1 MRQKI
6 LFLLSVAAFLSLSES
21 GTTSVTIH
29 IIGDSTV
36 CNYAAS
42 AYPQTG
48 WGQELGAFFDSS
60 KVKINNVAIGGRSSK
75 TFYTDGRLASLKSSV
90 KSGDFI
96 FIQFGHNDRYFGTNA
111 RQVPLDSFAY
121 FLQIYVD
128 SAKKWGATPVFV
140 SPMVMN
146 AWKGTTLR
154 NVFVEQDYRGAM
166 KTLAAKD
173 GIPFLDL
180 NMKSWNQ
187 YSGYGQAYITRFLFK
202 SLLAGEYPNYP
213 DGVNDGATHFQEAGS
228 VGHAG
233 MLVDEMDGQSAL
245 AALTSALKTRYALTV
260 KSNITTSGLVT
271 KSQSLPQGAP
281 VTLRVV
287 PGSGEKFQYWADAG
301 CNKVSADSIYYGIRM
316 GACAT
321 TYTAMFVGGSSCTPV
336 ASACAT
342 PSSSSAASSSSVPV
356 SSSSAVTAASS
367 SSAVNAAFRSVI
379 DMVTPDSGSGTTD
392 TNHTGYTGAGFFNIA
407 NSDSSV
413 AYYTFVS
420 NQSSSNATLAIRYA
434 NGGTASRPMTFISDG
449 YSYAV
454 EFPATGSWDTWDT
467 AYVTGV
473 WVDAVEF
480 PFVIKS
486 TTAEGGPNIDF
497 VAFDIGGVS
506 RKPEGTEPLKK
517 SLPAVNGASLDF
529 VTGRITLARGGYCT
543 VRVFDALGH
552 SVYAE
557 SADLSAGTH
566 ALNFRESSFRAGVYL
581 VDVSV
586 NGAPVLRK
594 MQAFRGYSDK

>member
-1 MRQKI
+1 MRQRI

-29 IIGDSTV
+29 VIGDSTV

-48 WGQELGAFFDSS
+48 WGQELGVFFDSS

-75 TFYTDGRLASLKSSV
+75 TFYTDGRLASLKSHV

-96 FIQFGHNDRYFGTNA
+96 FIQFGHNDRYFGTNS

-121 FLQIYVD
+121 YLQIYVD
-128 SAKKWGATPVFV
+128 SAKNWGATPVFV

-154 NVFVEQDYRGAM
+154 NVFVEQDYRGVM
-166 KTLAAKD
+166 KALAAKD

-202 SLLAGEYPNYP
+202 FLLAGEYPNYP

-228 VGHAG
+228 VGHAN
-233 MLVDEMDGQSAL
+233 MLVDEMDGQPAL
-245 AALTSALKTRYALTV
+245 VSLTSAIKTRYALTV
-260 KSNITTSGLVT
+260 KSNIATTGLVT
-271 KSQSLPQGAP
+271 KSQALPQGAP

-287 PGSGEKFQYWADAG
+287 SGSGETFQYWADAN
-301 CNKVSADSIYYGIRM
+301 CNKVSTDSIYYGIRM
-316 GACAT
+316 GACAA
-321 TYTAMFVGGSSCTPV
+321 TYTAMFAGGSSCTPV
-336 ASACAT
+336 TTACAA
-342 PSSSSAASSSSVPV
+342 PSSSSAASSSS
-356 SSSSAVTAASS
+356 AVIAASS

-379 DMVTPDSGSGTTD
+379 DMVNPDSGSGTTD

-407 NSDSSV
+407 NADSSV
-413 AYYTFVS
+413 AYYTFAS
-420 NQSSSNATLAIRYA
+420 DQSSSNATLAIRYA
-434 NGGTASRPMTFISDG
+434 NGGTAPRPMTFLSDG

-473 WVDAVEF
+473 WIDAVEF

-497 VAFDIGGVS
+497 VAFDISGVS
-506 RKPEGTEPLKK
+506 RKTEGPELLKK
-517 SLPAVNGASLDF
+517 SSFAVNGNSLDF
-529 VTGRITLARGGYCT
+529 VTGRITLARGGYCS

-566 ALNFRESSFRAGVYL
+566 TLNFRETSIRAGVYL

-586 NGAPVLRK
+586 NGVPVLRK
-594 MQAFRGYSDK
+594 MQAFRGHSDK

>member
-29 IIGDSTV
+29 VIGDSTV

-48 WGQELGAFFDSS
+48 WGQELAAFFDSS

-75 TFYTDGRLASLKSSV
+75 TFYTDGRLASLKSYV

-121 FLQIYVD
+121 YLQIYVD
-128 SAKKWGATPVFV
+128 SAKNWGATPVFV

-154 NVFVEQDYRGAM
+154 NVFVEQDYRGVM
-166 KTLAAKD
+166 KALAAKD

-202 SLLAGEYPNYP
+202 FLLAGEYPNYR

-228 VGHAG
+228 VGHAN
-233 MLVDEMDGQSAL
+233 MLVDEMDGQPAL
-245 AALTSALKTRYALTV
+245 VALTSAIKTRYALTV
-260 KSNITTSGLVT
+260 KSNIATTGLVT
-271 KSQSLPQGAP
+271 KSQVLPQGAP

-287 PGSGEKFQYWADAG
+287 PGSGETFQYWADAN
-301 CNKVSADSIYYGIRM
+301 CNKVSTDSIYYGIRM
-316 GACAT
+316 GACAA
-321 TYTAMFVGGSSCTPV
+321 TYTAMFAGGSSCTPV
-336 ASACAT
+336 TTACAA
-342 PSSSSAASSSSVPV
+342 PLSSSAASSSSSVI
-356 SSSSAVTAASS
+356 AASS
-367 SSAVNAAFRSVI
+367 SSAGNAAFRSVI
-379 DMVTPDSGSGTTD
+379 DMVNPDSGSGTTD

-407 NSDSSV
+407 NADSSV
-413 AYYTFVS
+413 AYYTFAS
-420 NQSSSNATLAIRYA
+420 DQSSSNATLAIRYA
-434 NGGTASRPMTFISDG
+434 NGGTAPRPMTFLSDG

-497 VAFDIGGVS
+497 VAFDISGVS
-506 RKPEGTEPLKK
+506 RKTEGTELLKK
-517 SLPAVNGASLDF
+517 SSFAMNGLSLDF
-529 VTGRITLARGGYCT
+529 VTGSITLARGGYCS

-552 SVYAE
+552 CVYAE
-557 SADLSAGTH
+557 SVDLSAGTH
-566 ALNFRESSFRAGVYL
+566 ALDFRETLFRAGVYL

-594 MQAFRGYSDK
+594 MQAFRGHSDK